1 MDSIG
6 NCFPNPIEKNLNPS
20 KDILVLIDEAHRSHT
35 STLHANLLEALP
47 NCVRI
52 GFTGTPIETNA
63 KRTTRRIFGSFIDQ
77 YNIRQSQA
85 DGVTLPIL
93 YEGLEARGAVTSGD
107 DLDQLFEIIF
117 QDKTPEE
124 RAQIKAK
131 YATKTQ
137 VSEARELIK
146 AKARNMLRHY
156 IERILPGGFKAQVVA
171 STRLAAVRYQEEF
184 VEAQQAL
191 VQQL

>member
-1 MDSIG
+1 M
-6 NCFPNPIEKNLNPS
+6 
-20 KDILVLIDEAHRSHT
+20 
-35 STLHANLLEALP
+35 
-47 NCVRI
+47 
-52 GFTGTPIETNA
+52 
-63 KRTTRRIFGSFIDQ
+63 
-77 YNIRQSQA
+77 
-85 DGVTLPIL
+85 PIL

-171 STRLAAVRYQEEF
+171 STRLAAVRYQEAF
-184 VEAQQAL
+184 VEAQHAL
-191 VQQL
+191 LQLARKNRDTLMA